1 MKTSEQITNFL
12 SHKNIAVVGVSRN
25 PQTNVGNAIYKK
37 FKNAGYNVYQIN
49 PNADEINGE
58 KCYRS
63 LSSTP
68 GKVEAVFLSTHPQKS
83 LDVVKEC
90 IENGIKQVWFH
101 RAFGDGSYSKEA
113 EDFCKEHGIDAIT
126 YGCPMMYVKP
136 VDFGHKC
143 IRFFM
148 KLGGKLS

>member
-25 PQTNVGNAIYKK
+25 PKTSVGNIIYKK
-37 FKNAGYNVYQIN
+37 LKDAGYNIFQVN
-49 PNADEINGE
+49 PNVDEIEGE

-63 LSSTP
+63 LSAAP
-68 GKVEAVFLSTHPQKS
+68 VKVEAAFLTTHPQKS
-83 LDVVKEC
+83 LDAVKEC
-90 IENGIKQVWFH
+90 AGNGIKQVWFH

-113 EDFCKEHGIDAIT
+113 EDFCKENGIDAIT